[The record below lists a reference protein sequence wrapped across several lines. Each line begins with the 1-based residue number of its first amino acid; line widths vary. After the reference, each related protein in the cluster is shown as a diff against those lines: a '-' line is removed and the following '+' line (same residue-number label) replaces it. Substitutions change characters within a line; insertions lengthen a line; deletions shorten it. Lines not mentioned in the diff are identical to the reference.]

1 MADAAKNAD
10 RNARLAA
17 LLPKVALGDQA
28 AFADL
33 YRHTSP
39 HLYGV
44 AVRILREGSAAEEV
58 LQEAFVSV
66 WHHAGS
72 YEAAKS
78 QPLTWLTAIVRNR
91 CLDQLRRREL
101 DTVTMT
107 TDDDD
112 GKEFDLPSG
121 DPTPVEML
129 LAGAEA
135 QSVRDCVDKLDAGP
149 KQAIALAFYQGL
161 SHAELASHMRQPL
174 GTVKSWVRRG
184 LERLKGCLDRA
195 GYARNN

>member
-1 MADAAKNAD
+1 MADAPQSTD
-10 RNARLAA
+10 RSDRLAA
-17 LLPKVALGDQA
+17 LLAKVALGDQA

-33 YRHTSP
+33 YRQSSS

-44 AVRILREGSAAEEV
+44 AVRILREGSTAEEV
-58 LQEAFVSV
+58 LQEAFVSI

-78 QPLTWLTAIVRNR
+78 QPLTWLSTIVRNR
-91 CLDQLRRREL
+91 CLDQKRRREL

-135 QSVRDCVDKLDAGP
+135 RSVRDCVDTLDAGP

-161 SHAELASHMRQPL
+161 SHAELAEHMRQPL
-174 GTVKSWVRRG
+174 GTVKSWVRRA
-184 LERLKGCLDRA
+184 LEKLKTCLDRA
-195 GYARNN
+195 GYARN

>member
-1 MADAAKNAD
+1 MADAAGIAA
-10 RNARLAA
+10 RNAQLAA
-17 LLPKVALGDQA
+17 LLARVAMGDQT
-28 AFADL
+28 AFSDL
-33 YRHTSP
+33 YRQTSS

-44 AVRILREGSAAEEV
+44 AVRILREGAAAEEI

-66 WHHAGS
+66 WHHAGT

-91 CLDQLRRREL
+91 SLDQLRRREL
-101 DTVTMT
+101 DTVTIT

-129 LAGAEA
+129 LNAADA
-135 QSVRDCVDKLDAGP
+135 QSVRDCVDALDAGP

-161 SHAELASHMRQPL
+161 SHAELAAHLRQPL
-174 GTVKSWVRRG
+174 GTVKSWIRRG

-195 GYARNN
+195 GYVRN

>member
-1 MADAAKNAD
+1 MADAPQPTEKS
-10 RNARLAA
+10 ARLAA
-17 LLPKVALGDQA
+17 LLARVALGDQT

-33 YRHTSP
+33 YRQSSP

-44 AVRILREGSAAEEV
+44 AVRILREGAAAEEI
-58 LQEAFVSV
+58 LQEAFVSI

-107 TDDDD
+107 NDDDE

-135 QSVRDCVDKLDAGP
+135 QSVRDCVDTLDAGP

-161 SHAELASHMRQPL
+161 SHAELAEHMRQPL

-184 LERLKGCLDRA
+184 LERLKSCLDRA
-195 GYARNN
+195 GYQRN